1 MATRSEGASRLSD
14 SIFVAAV
21 RYRLGMD
28 VMEVSACQ
36 HKAQQKQNAP
46 AKVCLERCDKK
57 GHHAVLCKVGGA
69 PYAAHSE
76 GCHILHGASQQ
87 AGYQAKREQVIPE
100 LATPACKS
108 PQLDVEGWGL
118 QGQGRPLIDF
128 TVRHPLASRY
138 TKAGQTTSTAEGEK
152 SRQYRPRQGLEV
164 RAAVLEVFGRH
175 GDGLT
180 HLLEQ
185 LADHARLREK
195 AMGLPPTRW
204 PKRWRMQLSCTVAV
218 YAGRAIQQAMPRSVH
233 GV

>member
-14 SIFVAAV
+14 HIFVAAV

-28 VMEVSACQ
+28 VMETSACQ
-36 HKAQQKQNAP
+36 HTAQQKKNAP

-57 GHHAVLCKVGGA
+57 GHHAVICKVGGA

-76 GCHILHGASQQ
+76 GCHILHGASLQ

-100 LATPACKS
+100 LATAKCKS

-118 QGQGRPLIDF
+118 QGQGRLLIDF
-128 TVRHPLASRY
+128 TLRHPLAYRY
-138 TKAGQTTSTAEGEK
+138 AKAEATPTAEGEK

-164 RAAVLEVFGRH
+164 RGAALEVFGRH
-175 GDGLT
+175 GDGLA

-185 LADHARLREK
+185 LADHARMREK

-204 PKRWRMQLSCTVAV
+204 LKRWRTQLSCVAAV
-218 YAGRAIQQAMPRSVH
+218 QVGRAIQQACPSTKW
-233 GV
+233 